1 MFTKILNFKN
11 IIFMFGLGLLGT
23 ALLGVFSPNTI
34 FAAVNCYEQY
44 GPTAVIAY
52 ECNNNETFVTEIG
65 TLNPDPK
72 KCYVKDMSNGQNK
85 KAVEIDCASM
95 QFADAVLPKCF
106 INGRMADCQG
116 AVALAKAAG
125 QTLEVGKCY
134 DITNSLGSIPEV
146 ECSTVVPPGAV
157 IGGRASCPSTME
169 GCPGYGRTNGDKAA
183 FESCDSLDK
192 CDFMDKFVNPAIK
205 FLSAGVGLIVTIM
218 IIIAGIQYS
227 MAGGDPQKVAAA
239 KSKIANAI
247 LALVTY
253 IFFFALLQWL
263 WPGGLV

>member
-1 MFTKILNFKN
+1 MIGAA
-11 IIFMFGLGLLGT
+11 MLGI
-23 ALLGVFSPNTI
+23 VNPNKV

-52 ECNNNETFVTEIG
+52 ECNNNETFVTEIAAIKDE
-65 TLNPDPK
+65 TTTPNPK

-85 KAVEIDCASM
+85 AALVGDCASL

-106 INGRMADCQG
+106 INGRMADCQ
-116 AVALAKAAG
+116 ATVALAKAAG
-125 QTLEVGKCY
+125 QELKVGKCY
-134 DITNSLGSIPEV
+134 DITNQLGSIPEV
-146 ECSTVVPPGAV
+146 ECSTVVPPGAI
-157 IGGRASCPSTME
+157 IGGRASCPITME

-183 FESCDSLDK
+183 FDSCNSLDQ

-239 KSKIANAI
+239 KSKITNAI
-247 LALVTY
+247 VALVTY